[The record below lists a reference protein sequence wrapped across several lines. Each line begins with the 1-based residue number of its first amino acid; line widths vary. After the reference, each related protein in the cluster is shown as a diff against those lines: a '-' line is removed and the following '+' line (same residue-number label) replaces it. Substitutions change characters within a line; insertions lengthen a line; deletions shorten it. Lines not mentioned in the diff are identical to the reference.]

1 MTECI
6 WLIYPLLGILTY
18 TCAPSLM
25 VGVFMCVCLCACVIY
40 RRITSNS
47 SSGYVVNTPK
57 RDKRERE
64 GEVCVAMRHTASNRS
79 S

>member
-6 WLIYPLLGILTY
+6 LLIYPLLGTLTY

-25 VGVFMCVCLCACVIY
+25 IGVFVCVCLCVCVIY

-57 RDKRERE
+57 RDKREKGR
-64 GEVCVAMRHTASNRS
+64 GVCCDETHC
-79 S
+79 